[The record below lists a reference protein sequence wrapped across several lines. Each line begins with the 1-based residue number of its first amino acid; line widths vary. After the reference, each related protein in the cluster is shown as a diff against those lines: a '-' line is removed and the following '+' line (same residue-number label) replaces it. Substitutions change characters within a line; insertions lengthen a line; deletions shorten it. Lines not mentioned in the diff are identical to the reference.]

1 MTDSSEQIAIRM
13 SPDLLAWLRRQAE
26 SEHRTLSSMIRAL
39 LEDART
45 QATPGRAPAKQREVA
60 E

>member
-1 MTDSSEQIAIRM
+1 MDSSEQIAIRM

-26 SEHRTLSSMIRAL
+26 AEHRTLSSMIRAL

-45 QATPGRAPAKQREVA
+45 KTRAPARQRQTAPA